1 MLEQLQHINTDIVGV
16 CTKETSKFN
25 EDHVD
30 LKSFCELNLI
40 PWIYTDDINSID
52 TSIWIRAL
60 SPDVIFCFGWSQII
74 KREILEIAPLGV
86 IGFHPTALPK
96 NRGRHP
102 LIWSLVLGLE
112 ETASTFFRMNSGADS
127 GDIVSQVKVEISID
141 DDASSLYDKVSRVAI
156 SQLNELVPRLRTGKI
171 QIQKQNESVANTW
184 RKRGYSDGL
193 IDWRMSATTIH
204 NLVRGLSAPYPGA
217 HFLYEGREI
226 KVWKTAIYSP
236 SSANIEPGKVLAT
249 TEIGPIVKC
258 GIDAVCL
265 VETDP
270 EFMPAEGDYL

>member
-1 MLEQLQHINTDIVGV
+1 
-16 CTKETSKFN
+16 
-25 EDHVD
+25 
-30 LKSFCELNLI
+30 
-40 PWIYTDDINSID
+40 
-52 TSIWIRAL
+52 
-60 SPDVIFCFGWSQII
+60 
-74 KREILEIAPLGV
+74 
-86 IGFHPTALPK
+86 
-96 NRGRHP
+96 
-102 LIWSLVLGLE
+102 
-112 ETASTFFRMNSGADS
+112 MNSGADS